1 MGLLGQRANRFI
13 ILEDV
18 AKLPPVGTGLAYTL
32 QQYMSVPVSTGHV
45 LPVDFTFLS
54 LTTSKFDYLFI
65 CWRATRFFFFLWSFV
80 SCSLPIFLL
89 DWLSSFYQFL
99 GALHT
104 LGELSLLLNGLQI
117 CFSHVDLFLTCV
129 WVAIVATGR
138 FYVLYH
144 WISQSLV
151 LLLLDFWVIV

>member
-65 CWRATRFFFFLWSFV
+65 CWRATRFFFFSVKFCFMFFAHFSSGLVIKF
-80 SCSLPIFLL
+80 LPISG
-89 DWLSSFYQFL
+89 SSSYIR
-99 GALHT
+99 GIVSVVKWIA
-104 LGELSLLLNGLQI
+104 NM
-117 CFSHVDLFLTCV
+117 FLTCWFV
-129 WVAIVATGR
+129 FDLCVGGDCCHR
-138 FYVLYH
+138 
-144 WISQSLV
+144 
-151 LLLLDFWVIV
+151 